1 VSVYP
6 QNPVPREYV
15 VNCTASQT
23 TSQVFLATAVV
34 VKTASAG
41 NQWEGKVD
49 RCLSRMCVR
58 SVVINTFSGPLW
70 VQHALLLGAFA
81 ILRKNDY

>member
-6 QNPVPREYV
+6 KNPVSREYV

-23 TSQVFLATAVV
+23 KSQVLIATSVI

-41 NQWEGKVD
+41 NQWEGKVV
-49 RCLSRMCVR
+49 RYLSRMCVC
-58 SVVINTFSGPLW
+58 SIVINTFSGPLW
-70 VQHALLLGAFA
+70 VQHALLLGDFA
-81 ILRKNDY
+81 N